1 MVLITLLIIL
11 STYII
16 KSFTKIS
23 KKLNV
28 MRPQDFRED
37 VATVY

>member
-1 MVLITLLIIL
+1 MVLIIVLIIL

-16 KSFTKIS
+16 KSLTKTY

-37 VATVY
+37 VATV